1 MVEAEEKGSDAITSY
16 WNREGE
22 TVTDFEKL
30 KNSYVQTIQL
40 AIVSGVSHDEAKQGN
55 ELLFRFCKQLIQCS
69 SCQKQDRDEMSRQ
82 IGLVKQTL
90 ELEIE
95 KVYQK

>member
-1 MVEAEEKGSDAITSY
+1 MGDEEKSSDAATSY
-16 WNREGE
+16 RNCAGE

-40 AIVSGVSHDEAKQGN
+40 AIVGGVSHDEAKRVN
-55 ELLFRFCKQLIQCS
+55 ELLSHFCKQLIQCS
-69 SCQKQDRDEMSRQ
+69 GCRPQDREKMCSQ
-82 IGLVKQTL
+82 IDLVKQTL

-95 KVYQK
+95 AAYH